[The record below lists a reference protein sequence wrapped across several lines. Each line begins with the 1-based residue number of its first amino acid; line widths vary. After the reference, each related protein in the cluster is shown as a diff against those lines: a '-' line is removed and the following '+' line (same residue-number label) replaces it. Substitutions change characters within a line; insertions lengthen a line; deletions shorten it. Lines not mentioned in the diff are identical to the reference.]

1 MSRALAEDEVVARSP
16 SAGLQVDK
24 IDFVFPLAL
33 VVLQPERGGVFAGA
47 QCRQIGEAPQ
57 RDHDREA
64 AERSVSDLKKPIRFV
79 LPLVFGAKVHSL
91 VREAEPAGEFLG
103 EFADMVPTLR
113 EARLALHREAG
124 TDDALLQQFIE
135 DGGKTEFSPWPRRM

>member
-1 MSRALAEDEVVARSP
+1 ML
-16 SAGLQVDK
+16 
-24 IDFVFPLAL
+24 L
-33 VVLQPERGGVFAGA
+33 VVLQPERGGISTAA

-57 RDHDREA
+57 GDHDREA

-79 LPLVFGAKVHSL
+79 LPFVFGAEVHSL
-91 VREAEPAGEFLG
+91 AREAEPAVEFLG
-103 EFADMVPTLR
+103 EFADLVPTLH

-135 DGGKTEFSPWPRRM
+135 DSGENEFPRLASADVESVFCPFARSRTASQKLAKRQY